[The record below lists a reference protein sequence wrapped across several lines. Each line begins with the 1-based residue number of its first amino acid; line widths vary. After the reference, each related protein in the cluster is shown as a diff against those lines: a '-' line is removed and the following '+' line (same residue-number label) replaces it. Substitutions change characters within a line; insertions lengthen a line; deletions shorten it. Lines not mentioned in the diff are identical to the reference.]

1 LNNFYELGTTYLP
14 VFFFWVLCSELV
26 VSFACVDFVVSAHF
40 MLV

>member
-1 LNNFYELGTTYLP
+1 MSLVQHIYQF
-14 VFFFWVLCSELV
+14 FFFWVLCSELV